1 MKKKISLI
9 LAITMLLT
17 GCNTVEKAEQT
28 TTEITTTVE
37 TTTTT
42 AATTASTAKAKTTA
56 TVTTKATTTASQQ
69 SSDYISVEEY
79 LENHNTFENGYFDG
93 HSIFSLWY
101 DGKFSL
107 IGDGKI
113 VGSKPAGYSYIS
125 LNGMLLAGDETKLLD
140 VVVCESE
147 NATLETI
154 MRENHHYYDFR
165 SDGKYD
171 NPYEFSYTPVTLDVE
186 ECTLDGSVY
195 INEGTYSLFT
205 EKEITV
211 NCFIRK
217 NGDKAELI
225 VDPMYS
231 YYLPC
236 DFDGDRDNLYY
247 YTINGVEAVTN
258 TPPVA
263 ADTEKA
269 ILSALTE
276 EYMYCSAVL
285 DNYTMDV
292 FLSKPAEHSCTLK
305 SFEIIEQNGADALAK
320 TYLNFNSEEKPDK
333 MSEMYNALM
342 EMKGNWYNENCIGVT
357 LLDLDFDE
365 VPELLLTSICDYD
378 NDGKIDRRTAIYRLI
393 NGTLQYVDS
402 FIPALSFERGD
413 GYLTSYTDE
422 NGNKKWY
429 VGMCTTDE
437 KEIDGYRRPVD
448 SYVRGFMTLGETSI
462 EFEEIFSEWE
472 DTSIKRENGSFPH
485 VLFYMGEPFSENA
498 DIYEAAVAHH
508 AEQYS
513 DYKLEWSAQY
523 VFSERLNKE
532 AYYFAS
538 NDFIY
543 DAYIYSALIPQTK
556 RMLAYNLAKVVDDG
570 FLGEYYDGNNIFTF
584 GGAYAK
590 PVIYLYPEEE
600 TDVSIQ
606 ADFMG
611 NGELTCTYP
620 EYDNGWNVT
629 AMPDGTLYDKDGNE
643 YYCLY
648 WEGEGEYNLDFSE
661 GFCVRGEDTAE
672 FLREK
677 LMYMGLTAR
686 EANEFIIYWLPI
698 MQKNPYN
705 IITFHTDDYA
715 DAVPLTVSPAPD
727 SVIRVFMTFR
737 ASNSEIAILPQTLPQ
752 YERNGFTVV
761 EWGGGEIK

>member
-1 MKKKISLI
+1 MKKKISLL
-9 LAITMLLT
+9 LAVTMLLT
-17 GCNTVEKAEQT
+17 GCNAAVKAEQT
-28 TTEITTTVE
+28 TEKSTVATTAE
-37 TTTTT
+37 TT
-42 AATTASTAKAKTTA
+42 AETTASTTKANTT
-56 TVTTKATTTASQQ
+56 TPVTTKATTATSQP

-79 LENHNTFENGYFDG
+79 LEKHSTFEKGYFHG
-93 HSIFSLWY
+93 QSVFSLWY

-113 VGSKPAGYSYIS
+113 VGSEPANYDYIS
-125 LNGMLLAGDETKLLD
+125 LKGVLLAGAETKLLD
-140 VVVCESE
+140 VVVEESE

-154 MRENHHYYDFR
+154 MRENHNYHDLRNDYIN
-165 SDGKYD
+165 D

-186 ECTLDGSVY
+186 KCTADGSVY

-263 ADTEKA
+263 VDTEEA

-305 SFEIIEQNGADALAK
+305 SFEIIEQNGADALTK
-320 TYLNFNSEEKPDK
+320 TYLNFDSEEKPDK
-333 MSEMYNALM
+333 MSEMYNALLDI
-342 EMKGNWYNENCIGVT
+342 KDKWYNENCIGMA

-365 VPELLLTSICDYD
+365 IPEVLLTSINEDDEGIYFNRC
-378 NDGKIDRRTAIYRLI
+378 TSIYRLV
-393 NGTLQYVDS
+393 NGKLEYVDY
-402 FIPALSFERGD
+402 FIPALGFERGD
-413 GYLTSYTDE
+413 KYLTSYTDE

-429 VGMCTTDE
+429 VGMETTE
-437 KEIDGYRRPVD
+437 ERKIDGYYQPVG
-448 SYVRGFMTLGETSI
+448 SYIRGYMTLGKDGI
-462 EFEEIFSEWE
+462 EFEEIFSYWHSGA
-472 DTSIKRENGSFPH
+472 DLPNDS
-485 VLFYMGEPFSENA
+485 VLFYMGEPFSEKA
-498 DIYEAAVAHH
+498 DIYEAAVAHQ
-508 AEQYS
+508 EGQY
-513 DYKLEWSAQY
+513 DYYALEWSAQY

-538 NDFIY
+538 NNFIY
-543 DAYIYSALIPQTK
+543 DAYIYSALIPQTE

-570 FLGEYYDGNNIFTF
+570 FLGKYYDGENIFTF

-600 TDVSIQ
+600 TDISVQ
-606 ADFMG
+606 VDFNG

-661 GFCVRGEDTAE
+661 GFCVKGEDTAE

-677 LMYMGLTAR
+677 LMYIGLTAR

-715 DAVPLTVSPAPD
+715 NAVPLTVSPIPD
-727 SVIRVFMTFR
+727 STIRVFMTFR
-737 ASNSEIAILPQTLPQ
+737 ASSSEIYLPEQALPQ
-752 YERNGFTVV
+752 YMRNGFTVV